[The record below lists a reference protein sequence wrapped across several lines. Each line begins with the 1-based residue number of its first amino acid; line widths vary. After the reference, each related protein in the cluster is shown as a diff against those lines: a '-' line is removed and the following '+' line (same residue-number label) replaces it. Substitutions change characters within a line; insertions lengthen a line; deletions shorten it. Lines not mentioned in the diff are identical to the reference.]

1 MLLRLH
7 FADLV
12 TWLVTHASAPSGGLL
27 RASEGRVLCTQRVEH
42 GGAVVRRRHSIF
54 EHSSDEPQSHA
65 ASPALLML
73 NSTVIRFSFLVN
85 QTEATE
91 TTGGEGGDI
100 RVHDTAA

>member
-1 MLLRLH
+1 MN
-7 FADLV
+7 
-12 TWLVTHASAPSGGLL
+12 PSL
-27 RASEGRVLCTQRVEH
+27 TQPH
-42 GGAVVRRRHSIF
+42 T
-54 EHSSDEPQSHA
+54 
-65 ASPALLML
+65 LLML

>member
-1 MLLRLH
+1 MCAGAIR
-7 FADLV
+7 FS
-12 TWLVTHASAPSGGLL
+12 TPMNPSL
-27 RASEGRVLCTQRVEH
+27 TQPH
-42 GGAVVRRRHSIF
+42 T
-54 EHSSDEPQSHA
+54 
-65 ASPALLML
+65 LLML

>member
-1 MLLRLH
+1 MN
-7 FADLV
+7 
-12 TWLVTHASAPSGGLL
+12 PSL
-27 RASEGRVLCTQRVEH
+27 TQPHTLSV
-42 GGAVVRRRHSIF
+42 
-54 EHSSDEPQSHA
+54 
-65 ASPALLML
+65 LML